1 MNRSLNPALNRR
13 RFLLTGAAL
22 GGGLLVGCSGQRLGE
37 GATFDP
43 VDGQVALNAWVK
55 ITPDDRVIV
64 AAPRSEMGQ
73 GVHTGLAQLLADELD
88 ARWDQVSVEAA
99 PLARVYANTAL
110 LLNVSPLLPDDDGL
124 LARLTRASLQT
135 VGYALALQVTGGSS
149 SIRDAWEP
157 LRLAGATARQQLL
170 AAAAARLQLP
180 PAELTVQDG
189 RVRHAASGRTLR
201 FGELAQA
208 AAALPAPEDVALKPA
223 SARRLIGQPVPRTDI
238 PSKVN
243 GQARFGIDTRLP
255 GLLYAA
261 IRQCPVFGGR
271 LRPFDLPAARA
282 LPGVKDVITLNEQAV
297 VVLAGNTWT
306 AQQAVNALPLQW
318 DEGPHAQL
326 DSAAV
331 SAQLRAALQDTE
343 QEGGT
348 RFRHQGDATAVLAQT
363 PAERRLQADYEVPFL
378 AHAALEP
385 VNCTAQV
392 KGGRVTV
399 WCGTQAPSLAQ
410 WLAARVADV
419 DSDQVTVHVPFL
431 GGGFGRRLESD
442 MVEQAVAVALRTQ
455 GAPVKL
461 TWSREEDLQHD
472 MYRPAAMARFEAALD
487 EQGRPLA
494 WRNSVAAPSIGLS
507 TMQRLLP
514 ALAMDMPDKNQ
525 IEGAFELP
533 YEVPNLEVRQ
543 MRCATPVPVG
553 SWRSVGHSYNAF
565 FTECFLDELAHAA
578 RQDPVAY
585 RLSLLARQPRHQ
597 AVLKAAAQ
605 RAGWGQ
611 PLPPGRAR
619 GVALHESFG
628 SVCAQVAEVALESGR
643 LRVHRVVVALDC
655 GTVVNPDTV
664 EAQLQSAIVYGLSAA
679 LMGEITLKDG
689 RVQQRNFPDYDA
701 IRLADMPRI
710 DTVLLPSTAP
720 PGGVGEPGTPPIA
733 PAVANAWFTLSGERL
748 RRLPLRPAQQVKTT

>member
-1 MNRSLNPALNRR
+1 MNGPLNPALSRR

-22 GGGLLVGCSGQRLGE
+22 GGGLLVGCSARRLGD
-37 GATFDP
+37 GATFEP
-43 VDGQVALNAWVK
+43 VGDQVALNAWLK

-88 ARWDQVSVEAA
+88 ARWEQVSVEAA

-110 LLNVSPLLPDDDGL
+110 LLNVSPWLPDDDSL

-170 AAAAARLQLP
+170 AAAATRLQVP
-180 PAELTVQDG
+180 QSELTVQDG
-189 RVRHAASGRTLR
+189 RVQHTASQRTLR

-208 AAALPAPEDVALKPA
+208 AAALPAPTEVALKPA
-223 SARRLIGQPVPRTDI
+223 TARRLIGQPLPRTDI
-238 PSKVN
+238 PAKVN

-255 GLLYAA
+255 GLLHGAV
-261 IRQCPVFGGR
+261 RQCPVFGGR
-271 LRPFDLPAARA
+271 LHPFDLQAARA
-282 LPGVKDVITLNEQAV
+282 QPGVKDVIVLEDQTV
-297 VVLAGNTWT
+297 VVLASNTWT
-306 AQQAVNALPLQW
+306 AQQAVNRLPLQW
-318 DEGPHAQL
+318 DAGPNAGL
-326 DSAAV
+326 DSAAI
-331 SAQLRAALQDTE
+331 SNQLRTALQDAGP
-343 QEGGT
+343 QGGT
-348 RFRHQGDATAVLAQT
+348 RFRHQGDAVAVLAQA
-363 PAERRLQADYEVPFL
+363 PAARRLQAEYEVPFL
-378 AHAALEP
+378 AHAAMEP

-392 KGGRVTV
+392 KGGQVTV

-410 WLAARVADV
+410 MLAARVAEV
-419 DSDQVTVHVPFL
+419 DTDDVTVHVPLL

-455 GAPVKL
+455 GLPVKL

-494 WRNSVAAPSIGLS
+494 WLNGVAAPSVSLS

-514 ALAMDMPDKNQ
+514 ALARDMPDKNQ

-533 YEVPNLEVRQ
+533 YAIPNLEVRQ
-543 MRCATPVPVG
+543 YLCATPVPVG

-578 RQDPVAY
+578 RLDPLAY
-585 RLSLLARQPRHQ
+585 RMSLLAHQPRHL

-611 PLPPGRAR
+611 PLPAGRAR

-628 SVCAQVAEVALESGR
+628 SVCAQVAEVAVENGG
-643 LRVHRVVVALDC
+643 LRVHRVVAAIDC

-664 EAQLQSAIVYGLSAA
+664 DAQLQGAIVYGLSAA
-679 LMGEITLKDG
+679 LKGEITLKDG
-689 RVQQRNFPDYDA
+689 RVQQSNFPDYDA
-701 IRLADMPRI
+701 IRMADMPQI
-710 DTVLLPSTAP
+710 DTVLLPSTAA
-720 PGGVGEPGTPPIA
+720 PGGVGEPGTPPVA
-733 PAVANAWFTLSGERL
+733 PAVANAWFALRGERL
-748 RRLPLRPAQQVKTT
+748 RRLPLRPVQEVKTT

>member
-1 MNRSLNPALNRR
+1 MSPHMSPPMGPTLNRR

-22 GGGLLVGCSGQRLGE
+22 GGGLLVGCGGQRLGE
-37 GATFDP
+37 GATFEP

-88 ARWDQVSVEAA
+88 ARWEQVSVEAA

-170 AAAAARLQLP
+170 GAAAQRWQLP
-180 PAELTVQDG
+180 LAELTVQDG
-189 RVRHAASGRTLR
+189 LVRHTASGRTLR

-208 AAALPAPEDVALKPA
+208 AAALPAPDDVALKPA
-223 SARRLIGQPVPRTDI
+223 AARRLIGQPVPRTDI
-238 PSKVN
+238 PAKVK

-255 GLLYAA
+255 GMLYGA

-282 LPGVKDVITLNEQAV
+282 LPGVKDVITLDEQAV

-331 SAQLRAALQDTE
+331 SAQLRAALQE
-343 QEGGT
+343 QGT
-348 RFRHQGDATAVLAQT
+348 RFRHQGDAGAVLAQT
-363 PAERRLQADYEVPFL
+363 PAPQRLQAEYEVPFL
-378 AHAALEP
+378 AHAAMEP

-419 DSDQVTVHVPFL
+419 DTDQVTVHVPFL

-472 MYRPAAMARFEAALD
+472 MYRPAAMAHFEATLD
-487 EQGRPLA
+487 EQGHPLA

-514 ALAMDMPDKNQ
+514 SLARDMPDKNQ

-533 YEVPNLEVRQ
+533 YAVPNLEVRQ
-543 MRCATPVPVG
+543 VRCATPVPVG

-585 RLSLLARQPRHQ
+585 RLSLLAHQPRHQ
-597 AVLKAAAQ
+597 AVLKAVAE
-605 RAGWGQ
+605 RAGWDR
-611 PLPPGRAR
+611 PRPAGRAL

-628 SVCAQVAEVALESGR
+628 SVCAQVAEVSAEGGR

-655 GTVVNPDTV
+655 GSVVNPDTV
-664 EAQLQSAIVYGLSAA
+664 DAQLQSAIVYGLSAT

-710 DTVLLPSTAP
+710 DTVLLPSQAA
-720 PGGVGEPGTPPIA
+720 PGGVGEPGTPPVA
-733 PAVANAWFTLSGERL
+733 PAVANAWFALSGERL
-748 RRLPLRPAQQVKTT
+748 RRLPLRPTQQVKTT

>member
-1 MNRSLNPALNRR
+1 MSPAMSPTLNRR

-22 GGGLLVGCSGQRLGE
+22 GGGLLVGCSAQRLGE
-37 GATFDP
+37 GATFEP

-88 ARWDQVSVEAA
+88 ARWEQVSVEAA

-170 AAAAARLQLP
+170 GAAAQRWQVPL
-180 PAELTVQDG
+180 AELTVQEG
-189 RVRHAASGRTLR
+189 VVRHAASGRALR

-208 AAALPAPEDVALKPA
+208 AAALPAPEDVAMKPSA
-223 SARRLIGQPVPRTDI
+223 ARRLIGQPVPRIDI
-238 PSKVN
+238 PAKVN

-255 GLLYAA
+255 GLLYGA

-271 LRPFDLPAARA
+271 LHPFDLQAARA

-331 SAQLRAALQDTE
+331 SAQLRAALQTP
-343 QEGGT
+343 GT
-348 RFRHQGDATAVLAQT
+348 RFRHQGDAAAVLAQT
-363 PAERRLQADYEVPFL
+363 PAPQRLQAEYEVPFL

-410 WLAARVADV
+410 WLAAQVADV
-419 DSDQVTVHVPFL
+419 DTDQVTVHVPYL

-487 EQGRPLA
+487 EQGHPLA

-514 ALAMDMPDKNQ
+514 SLAMDMPDKNQ

-533 YEVPNLEVRQ
+533 YAVPNLEVRQ

-597 AVLKAAAQ
+597 AVLKAAAE

-611 PLPPGRAR
+611 PRPAGRAL

-628 SVCAQVAEVALESGR
+628 SVCAQVAEVAAEGGR
-643 LRVHRVVVALDC
+643 LRVHRVVAALDC

-664 EAQLQSAIVYGLSAA
+664 AAQLQSAIVYGLSAA
-679 LMGEITLKDG
+679 LMGEITLQAG

-701 IRLADMPRI
+701 IRLADMPHI
-710 DTVLLPSTAP
+710 DTVLLPSQAP
-720 PGGVGEPGTPPIA
+720 PGGVGEPGTPPLA
-733 PAVANAWFTLSGERL
+733 PAVANAWFALSGERL

>member
-1 MNRSLNPALNRR
+1 MSRSLNPALNRR

-88 ARWDQVSVEAA
+88 ARWEQVSVQAA

-170 AAAAARLQLP
+170 AAAAARWQVP

-189 RVRHAASGRTLR
+189 LVRHAASSRTLR

-208 AAALPAPEDVALKPA
+208 VATLPAPEGVALKPT

-238 PSKVN
+238 PAKVN

-255 GLLYAA
+255 GLLYGA

-271 LRPFDLPAARA
+271 LRPFNLQEARA
-282 LPGVKDVITLNEQAV
+282 LPGVKDVIMLDEQAV

-331 SAQLRAALQDTE
+331 SAQLGAALQE
-343 QEGGT
+343 RGT
-348 RFRHQGDATAVLAQT
+348 RFRHQGDAAAALAQT
-363 PAERRLQADYEVPFL
+363 PAPQRLQAEYEVPFL
-378 AHAALEP
+378 AHAAMEP

-419 DSDQVTVHVPFL
+419 DTDQVTVHVPFL

-487 EQGRPLA
+487 EQGHPLA
-494 WRNSVAAPSIGLS
+494 WRNTVAAPSIGLS

-514 ALAMDMPDKNQ
+514 SLAMDMPDKNQ

-533 YEVPNLEVRQ
+533 YAIPNLEARQVR
-543 MRCATPVPVG
+543 CVTPVPVG

-585 RLSLLARQPRHQ
+585 RLSLLAGQARHQ
-597 AVLKAAAQ
+597 AVLKAAAE

-611 PLPPGRAR
+611 PLPAGRAR

-628 SVCAQVAEVALESGR
+628 SVCAQVAEVALEDGR
-643 LRVHRVVVALDC
+643 LRVHRVVAALDC

-664 EAQLQSAIVYGLSAA
+664 DAQLQSAIVYGLSAA

-701 IRLADMPRI
+701 IRLADMPHI
-710 DTVLLPSTAP
+710 DTVLLPSQAA
-720 PGGVGEPGTPPIA
+720 PGGVGEPGTPPVA
-733 PAVANAWFTLSGERL
+733 PAVANACFALSGERL
-748 RRLPLRPAQQVKTT
+748 RRLPLRPTQQVKVT